1 MKRKNDPEKRGRY
14 RGRRGVTAEQ
24 AAVIAAVAIAA
35 TLLLMMHGYAKQSG
49 VSIGEQIYEALF
61 VAQDWD

>member
-24 AAVIAAVAIAA
+24 AAVLVIVAVAAV
-35 TLLLMMHGYAKQSG
+35 LLLTMRAWALQTGE
-49 VSIGEQIYEALF
+49 SIGEQLYEALF